1 MRDFGVDYT
10 DFGARFYSPRVRR
23 WLTPDP
29 LSEKYY
35 GTSPYAYCN
44 GNPINFVDPDGR
56 RPIYNAHGELVGVT
70 ESGLQGDPVFITD
83 YTEYH
88 TMTDDQAEA
97 MNEGADVL
105 DEDAFA
111 IFVKSYNTLRER
123 PDWDG
128 YITLSEANEWYRNG
142 NGADLFADLSKI
154 DFSRLSPLEV
164 GEERNISLFS
174 ESKKI
179 MDMLVYGSIKIVGYP
194 NNQIRAYSDTYD
206 FDMHPSSSLRT
217 KTRNSITKI
226 GSIIAGKGEKY
237 YINFYGFKRL

>member
-88 TMTDDQAEA
+88 TMTDDQAE
-97 MNEGADVL
+97 V
-105 DEDAFA
+105 
-111 IFVKSYNTLRER
+111 
-123 PDWDG
+123 
-128 YITLSEANEWYRNG
+128 
-142 NGADLFADLSKI
+142 
-154 DFSRLSPLEV
+154 
-164 GEERNISLFS
+164 
-174 ESKKI
+174 
-179 MDMLVYGSIKIVGYP
+179 
-194 NNQIRAYSDTYD
+194 
-206 FDMHPSSSLRT
+206 
-217 KTRNSITKI
+217 
-226 GSIIAGKGEKY
+226 
-237 YINFYGFKRL
+237 